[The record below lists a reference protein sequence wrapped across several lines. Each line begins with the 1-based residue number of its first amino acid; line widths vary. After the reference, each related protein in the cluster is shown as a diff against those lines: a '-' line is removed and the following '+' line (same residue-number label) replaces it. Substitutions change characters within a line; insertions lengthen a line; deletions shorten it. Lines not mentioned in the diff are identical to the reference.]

1 MSAVAADVTTVNL
14 VIRATRAGLPESVA
28 RVVAYRA
35 IVKNVA
41 GCGGCGGAGGVC
53 ADAAVGNNAMIVMV
67 NTDFIFIVCFV
78 KSLT

>member
-1 MSAVAADVTTVNL
+1 MSWHCWWV
-14 VIRATRAGLPESVA
+14 R
-28 RVVAYRA
+28 
-35 IVKNVA
+35 

-53 ADAAVGNNAMIVMV
+53 ANAAIGNNAMIVMV